1 MKRMKGLEESEF
13 LLGYFRRFIK
23 DEDYEK
29 IVEMG
34 KEERKNNKFIC

>member
-1 MKRMKGLEESEF
+1 M
-13 LLGYFRRFIK
+13 LGFFRRFVK

-34 KEERKNNKFIC
+34 KEERENNLTL

>member
-1 MKRMKGLEESEF
+1 MMSLNGLKNIQNRNLMKRM
-13 LLGYFRRFIK
+13 IK